1 MGIASLP
8 CVLGFKPCRR
18 SQVPRCIPG
27 PSWPPKGIASLVAPP
42 DPPSAPPPPP
52 SDPLLLLPPAP
63 PPPHPC
69 RAFGS
74 APSTSPAV
82 LFLIVC
88 LERADLRLLLTPVT
102 WSPNRKPILR
112 FHPCDKVEYLLPS
125 CPSSCSSCL
134 DRRFSLLM
142 TRQLHFPSRLTRR
155 RGDAA
160 SASWASWGRG
170 RTLDSA
176 RPPPTFRNTPHA
188 ATDDD
193 GPRSFRHTPHTLTR
207 FVPSSFLIIIPSTSF
222 LILLHPSF
230 FLILPP
236 PSPSCGQQ
244 WRRRGP
250 PKVKSDC
257 RLRSRAAGCAA
268 TPSAPLGAPKK
279 PSSKTDRAHIHI
291 YIGPTRRGGRTSL
304 SKTATSGEARWTWSR
319 TAMRDARCSSPPRAD
334 ILEMGSSLAQAA
346 TRKARLSTRRR
357 EWDGVT

>member
-1 MGIASLP
+1 MGKRENANTTTTTTMMRPLA
-8 CVLGFKPCRR
+8 GTGR
-18 SQVPRCIPG
+18 RCIPG

-82 LFLIVC
+82 LLIAC
-88 LERADLRLLLTPVT
+88 LERADLRLLLTPVA

-207 FVPSSFLIIIPSTSF
+207 FVPRYVLKPGAKVEPCPPLPSSGAL
-222 LILLHPSF
+222 
-230 FLILPP
+230 
-236 PSPSCGQQ
+236 PSP
-244 WRRRGP
+244 RI
-250 PKVKSDC
+250 PK
-257 RLRSRAAGCAA
+257 
-268 TPSAPLGAPKK
+268 
-279 PSSKTDRAHIHI
+279 SKTIVRAQ
-291 YIGPTRRGGRTSL
+291 G
-304 SKTATSGEARWTWSR
+304 
-319 TAMRDARCSSPPRAD
+319 
-334 ILEMGSSLAQAA
+334 
-346 TRKARLSTRRR
+346 
-357 EWDGVT
+357 